1 MPPIY
6 FKLTKLNG
14 LTRKATFQ
22 ELPSWPELSVKL
34 HTLFDI
40 PIDKV
45 GVSYLDNDNDEITAS
60 SEEELQDYYQSLY
73 RPGSAI
79 KLNVFD
85 ITVNREQPHIVT
97 PERQTGFGI
106 GADAFEF
113 IDHTW
118 PGISAADMARIP
130 SDGPHAFVEV
140 LSSDASGIGK
150 DQPADIDFESED
162 AQSTV
167 HPFTYADKG
176 KQRARSSSF
185 GASSTISVLGAE
197 NPEKP
202 PIHVAD
208 HNQRLSVSQSEKR
221 ENDEDIV
228 VAAQSTPKAPTQELE
243 TPARETST
251 NDILQAN
258 ENIDDPPLPS
268 LDDPAAPNNAST
280 SLSHD
285 IAALLQTFTQVIAS
299 HPELSEG
306 IRNIMN
312 NATRGTY
319 WQSHR
324 DALSQAVSG
333 LSQSVDPHEI
343 EAEVGRR
350 VANALGTIFRS
361 LSSAVN
367 SHNADATASDSGAQ
381 PVPDAQPFEPTAAP
395 QTTDSARGDGNPA
408 ATSQPYHWPRGVMYG
423 PPPWW
428 SNHGRQPGVP
438 PLLAHAFPPGVP
450 LPPPPHAFVPP
461 LPPHPTYPI
470 YDPRHFA
477 PPPGPPPAP
486 QQSGGQQSQQV
497 PPTAAGS
504 APGPP
509 PTDQQLGGASY
520 PPPPSTGPPPPR
532 GMGQTRGQGAWFGRG
547 RHIHHRF
554 GSQGGF
560 YPIPP
565 PPPIQTSTPPPP
577 PPPPAPA
584 VAPTDVPSQAE
595 TAAPEVPRVQTYNP
609 FFDPAKVDIKA
620 GEQQLREGIEQA
632 KRAYK
637 AQKDAYR
644 LLREERKKEKERETQ
659 VFEEAPAKIDI
670 ASLSLGETPRV
681 GPSRL
686 GGDNWS
692 SDTDLLNTGL
702 PRRNHTHLGHG
713 SNARRTEKKPEDLA
727 ARAHG
732 RVAKRLADM
741 GFSESSFP
749 DLPGK
754 IKAAMPVNGVISKER
769 EDDVVTSLL
778 EELLARSGRSPVA
791 SGSKDLYSGGA
802 WQ

>member
-1 MPPIY
+1 MPPIH

-14 LTRKATFQ
+14 LTRKVTFHQ
-22 ELPSWPELSVKL
+22 LPSWPELSAKL
-34 HTLFDI
+34 HILFDI
-40 PIDKV
+40 PLDKV
-45 GVSYLDNDNDEITAS
+45 GVSYLDSDNDEITAS
-60 SEEELQDYYQSLY
+60 SEEELQDYYQSSY
-73 RPGSAI
+73 TPGSAI
-79 KLNVFD
+79 KLSVVD
-85 ITVNREQPHIVT
+85 ITVNRDQPNIVL
-97 PERQTGFGI
+97 PERQTGFGV

-118 PGISAADMARIP
+118 PGISAVDMARVP
-130 SDGPHAFVEV
+130 SDGPHAFIEV
-140 LSSDASGIGK
+140 LASDASGIGK
-150 DQPADIDFESED
+150 DHPTDTDFESED

-167 HPFTYADKG
+167 HPFTFADKG

-185 GASSTISVLGAE
+185 GAASTISVLGAE

-208 HNQRLSVSQSEKR
+208 HNQRLAVPQSER
-221 ENDEDIV
+221 GGNEEATGI
-228 VAAQSTPKAPTQELE
+228 AAQSTPKAPTRGLE
-243 TPARETST
+243 TPALEPTADDS
-251 NDILQAN
+251 LQATVN
-258 ENIDDPPLPS
+258 VDDPPLPS
-268 LDDPAAPNNAST
+268 LDDPATPNNAST

-285 IAALLQTFTQVIAS
+285 VAALLQTFTQVIAS

-306 IRNIMN
+306 VRNIMN
-312 NATRGTY
+312 NATQGTY

-333 LSQSVDPHEI
+333 LSQSVDPQEI
-343 EAEVGRR
+343 EAEAGRR
-350 VANALGTIFRS
+350 VSNALGTIFRS

-367 SHNADATASDSGAQ
+367 TNPANVDGTAPDSGAQ
-381 PVPDAQPFEPTAAP
+381 PVPDAQPSESAAAP
-395 QTTDSARGDGNPA
+395 QTGDNANRDSNPA
-408 ATSQPYHWPRGVMYG
+408 ANVPYRWPGNVVYG
-423 PPPWW
+423 PPGWW
-428 SNHGRQPGVP
+428 SHHGRQPGLP
-438 PLLAHAFPPGVP
+438 HLHPHAFSPGVP
-450 LPPPPHAFVPP
+450 LPPPPPPHAFVPQP
-461 LPPHPTYPI
+461 FAHPAYPP
-470 YDPRHFA
+470 YDPRLYV
-477 PPPGPPPAP
+477 PPSGPPPQQAGA
-486 QQSGGQQSQQV
+486 QQSGQV
-497 PPTAAGS
+497 PPTAEGS
-504 APGPP
+504 APASQ
-509 PTDQQLGGASY
+509 PTDQQSGSTSYAPPLG
-520 PPPPSTGPPPPR
+520 PPPPPR
-532 GMGQTRGQGAWFGRG
+532 GMGPTRATGAWFGRG

-554 GSQGGF
+554 GTNGGF

-577 PPPPAPA
+577 PPPPVAA
-584 VAPTDVPSQAE
+584 VPSMDAPSQAD
-595 TAAPEVPRVQTYNP
+595 TSAPEAPRVHTYNP

-637 AQKDAYR
+637 AQKEAYR
-644 LLREERKKEKERETQ
+644 MLREERKKEKERENQ
-659 VFEEAPAKIDI
+659 VFEEPPAKIDI

-692 SDTDLLNTGL
+692 SDTDNLNTGL

-727 ARAHG
+727 ARAQG

-754 IKAAMPVNGVISKER
+754 IKTAMPVNGIISKER
-769 EDDVVTSLL
+769 EDDVVTTLL

-791 SGSKDLYSGGA
+791 SGSQDLYTGGA
-802 WQ
+802 W